1 MHAGLK
7 RFKARIVLC
16 GAAVAAATIA
26 SVAYADEAS
35 CKALA
40 GMTFPAKAMQFPNT
54 GAKIM
59 SAEWVA
65 ERPNFQAYCKVRS
78 EITPVDPKSTR
89 TLVATNLPALW
100 NNKAVQFGG
109 GGLNGTLVEG
119 TGLLRDDPPG
129 GQPLAKGYVTL
140 GTDGGHPNAKPEIG
154 VFMLN
159 AEAELNNAYG
169 ANKNGHD
176 LSLAIV
182 NAYYKAAP
190 KRFYFYGGS
199 EGGRQ
204 ALVAVQM
211 FPASYDG
218 AVANV
223 PSLNKTLQ
231 YIAKNNVWMSTH
243 NGGWMNKAK
252 IHLLAKA
259 TMDLCDGLD
268 GLKDGVISKYRACG
282 EPSKPEALRCP
293 DGKDTGDT
301 CLSDKQIAAVKTV
314 RGRFD
319 IGFPLKNGIQTL
331 AGWSVGAE
339 DGPGGYND
347 QIMAEKAEPKDDD
360 PGSYISGNQFVRYAI
375 MRDANSR
382 GAPDYQKYKQRIVE
396 LSNMSDMSNPDLTP
410 FLKRGGKLILKG
422 NGADYQVGA
431 ETVFEYYGNVVKKMG
446 QATVDKFVRIYMN
459 PGVAHGGSGLRADG
473 SKVPDKID
481 LLGQI
486 DNWVEKGE
494 APGDLTVVAYE
505 KGIPVATKPM
515 CQFPTYPRYQAGNV
529 NVSGSYV
536 CTAF

>member
-1 MHAGLK
+1 MDSALK
-7 RFKARIVLC
+7 RFTALGAVLVAMTVA
-16 GAAVAAATIA
+16 GAAQ
-26 SVAYADEAS
+26 ADEAS
-35 CKALA
+35 CKALK
-40 GMTFPAKAMQFPNT
+40 GKTYPASVMQFPNT
-54 GAKIM
+54 GATIM
-59 SAEWVA
+59 TADWVA
-65 ERPNFQAYCKVRS
+65 GRPNFQAYCKVRS
-78 EITPVDPKSTR
+78 QITPVDPKSTR
-89 TLVATNLPALW
+89 TLVATNLPETW
-100 NNKAVQFGG
+100 NKKAVQFGG

-176 LSLAIV
+176 LSLAV
-182 NAYYKAAP
+182 VKDYYKEAP
-190 KRFYFYGGS
+190 RRFYFYGGS

-218 AVANV
+218 VVANV

-231 YIAKNNVWMSTH
+231 YIAKNHVWMSTH
-243 NGGWMNKAK
+243 DGGWMNKAK

-259 TMDLCDGLD
+259 TMDLCDEMD
-268 GLKDGVISKYRACG
+268 GLKDGVISKYRGCR
-282 EPSKPEALRCP
+282 ELSKPEDLRCP
-293 DGKDTGDT
+293 GGKDTADT

-319 IGFPLKNGIQTL
+319 LGFPLKNGVQTL
-331 AGWSVGAE
+331 AGWSVGGE

-347 QIMAEKAEPKDDD
+347 QIMAENAEPKADD
-360 PGSYISGNQFVRYAI
+360 PGSYISGNQFVRYAV
-375 MRDANSR
+375 MRDGNSR
-382 GAPDYQKYKQRIVE
+382 GAPDYQKYKDRIIE
-396 LSNMSDMSNPDLTP
+396 LANMSDMSNPDLSA
-410 FLKRGGKLILKG
+410 FFKRGGKLILKG

-473 SKVPDKID
+473 SKVPDKVD
-481 LLGQI
+481 FLGQI
-486 DNWVEKGE
+486 DNWVEKGQ
-494 APGDLTVVAYE
+494 APSDLMVVAYE
-505 KGIPVATKPM
+505 KGVPVATKPL
-515 CQFPTYPRYQAGNV
+515 CQFPTYPKYQGGNA
-529 NVSGSYV
+529 NVFGSFV
-536 CTAF
+536 CTPF

>member
-1 MHAGLK
+1 
-7 RFKARIVLC
+7 
-16 GAAVAAATIA
+16 
-26 SVAYADEAS
+26 
-35 CKALA
+35 
-40 GMTFPAKAMQFPNT
+40 
-54 GAKIM
+54 
-59 SAEWVA
+59 
-65 ERPNFQAYCKVRS
+65 
-78 EITPVDPKSTR
+78 
-89 TLVATNLPALW
+89 
-100 NNKAVQFGG
+100 
-109 GGLNGTLVEG
+109 
-119 TGLLRDDPPG
+119 
-129 GQPLAKGYVTL
+129 
-140 GTDGGHPNAKPEIG
+140 
-154 VFMLN
+154 MLIN
-159 AEAELNNAYG
+159 
-169 ANKNGHD
+169 D
-176 LSLAIV
+176 
-182 NAYYKAAP
+182 YYKEKPA
-190 KRFYFYGGS
+190 RFYFYGGS

-211 FPASYDG
+211 FPKDYDG
-218 AVANV
+218 VVANV
-223 PSLNKTLQ
+223 PSLNKALQ

-268 GLKDGVISKYRACG
+268 GLKDGVISKYRACR
-282 EPSKPEALRCP
+282 ELSKPEALRCP

-319 IGFPLKNGIQTL
+319 IGFPLKNGIQSL

-382 GAPDYQKYKQRIVE
+382 GAPDYQKYKQRIIEV
-396 LSNMSDMSNPDLTP
+396 SNMSDMSNPDLTP

-431 ETVFEYYGNVVKKMG
+431 ETVFEYYGNVVKKIG

-473 SKVPDKID
+473 SKLPDKVD

-505 KGIPVATKPM
+505 KGVPAATKPM